1 MNMTRSSVVWTVML
15 SALLLGGCVDRS
27 LVDLQRFV
35 EKTGQAKPKEIEPLP
50 AIKPVE
56 NFTYTATDFADP
68 FASGNLRPRRV
79 VQTQSG
85 TGPDTNRRREPLENF
100 PLDSLKMVGTLFRE
114 NERRVIIKTPNGA
127 VTTARVGNYG
137 GQNYGQIKSISEE
150 AVEVSEQVLT
160 SSGVWVERDATIK
173 VIR

>member
-1 MNMTRSSVVWTVML
+1 MNMTRSSVAWTILVPVFLL
-15 SALLLGGCVDRS
+15 SGCVDRS

-35 EKTGQAKPKEIEPLP
+35 EQTGQAQPKEIEPLP

-56 NFTYTATDFADP
+56 NFAYSASDFADP
-68 FASGNLRPRRV
+68 FASNNLQPRRV
-79 VQTQSG
+79 VQAQSG

-114 NERRVIIKTPNGA
+114 NEQRVIIKTPNGA
-127 VTTARVGNYG
+127 VTTASVGNYV

-150 AVEVSEQVLT
+150 AVEVREQVLT